1 MEQARALAAQ
11 PEIMNEAEPARRVD
25 ALFRRVLGRHA
36 TEHEIA
42 SAVGFLRAAEADPN
56 PDSSEARL
64 TPWEQFAQVLLATNE
79 LVFVE

>member
-1 MEQARALAAQ
+1 
-11 PEIMNEAEPARRVD
+11 MNEVEPARRVD

-36 TEHEIA
+36 TPHETS
-42 SAVGFLRAAEADPN
+42 SALGFVHAAGADLN
-56 PDSSEARL
+56 TDNSDARL